1 MLKLIL
7 KCRNNNFSNPMTSYT
22 SFNKTIFFDKN
33 ENDSKTYDPN
43 GVGINLDDF
52 VKHLN
57 PSDSEAQSEQL
68 IPK

>member
-7 KCRNNNFSNPMTSYT
+7 MCRNNNFSNPITSYS
-22 SFNKTIFFDKN
+22 SFIGAIYFDKN

-57 PSDSEAQSEQL
+57 PSDSEAHPGL
-68 IPK
+68 

>member
-1 MLKLIL
+1 
-7 KCRNNNFSNPMTSYT
+7 MTSYT

-57 PSDSEAQSEQL
+57 PSDSEAHPGL
-68 IPK
+68 

>member
-7 KCRNNNFSNPMTSYT
+7 MCRNNNFSKPMTSYS
-22 SFNKTIFFDKN
+22 SFIGAIFFYKN

-57 PSDSEAQSEQL
+57 PSDSEAHSEQL